1 MPRIRQSIH
10 GEWSSRW
17 TFILAATGSA
27 VGLGNIWRFPYLTAE
42 NGGGAFV
49 FIYLACVAVIG
60 IPVLMAEIM
69 IGRRGRQSPINT
81 METLAIEAGDNPHW
95 RLLGWFGVIA
105 GFLILS
111 YYSVIGGWTISYVLY
126 TASNSFENATA
137 DGVNTIFTNLV
148 SSPGTLIAWHSV
160 FMLLAIIVVARGVK
174 AGLEVAVKFMMP
186 SLFIMLLIL
195 VGYSTTTGEFAHAI
209 DYLFTFD
216 MDTLSARPGSI
227 ILAAMGQAFFS
238 LSLGMGAIMVYG
250 SYLPHDASIFKA
262 SLGIAFA
269 DTLVAVLAG
278 LAIFPIVFAYNMEPN
293 EGSGLIFKTL
303 PIAFGQMPGGSFFGA
318 MFFLLLAFAAWTSA
332 ISLIE
337 PAVAWLVENKNLKRR
352 YAASYIGIACW
363 FLGLLTVF
371 SFNSLSDFHPLEFID
386 QFGSLGKKNIFDL
399 IDGLTSN
406 IMLPL
411 GGIFV
416 SIFAIYVMSRE
427 ATRDELDM
435 GDSIAYKV
443 WRVLVMIAPITVGV
457 VFLHAI
463 GILG

>member
-1 MPRIRQSIH
+1 
-10 GEWSSRW
+10 
-17 TFILAATGSA
+17 
-27 VGLGNIWRFPYLTAE
+27 
-42 NGGGAFV
+42 
-49 FIYLACVAVIG
+49 
-60 IPVLMAEIM
+60 
-69 IGRRGRQSPINT
+69 
-81 METLAIEAGDNPHW
+81 
-95 RLLGWFGVIA
+95 
-105 GFLILS
+105 
-111 YYSVIGGWTISYVLY
+111 
-126 TASNSFENATA
+126 ATA
-137 DGVNTIFTNLV
+137 DGVNTIFSDLV
-148 SSPGTLIAWHSV
+148 GSPGTLIAWHSV
-160 FMLLAIIVVARGVK
+160 FMLLAIIVVSRGVK

-186 SLFIMLLIL
+186 ALFIMLLIL

-216 MDTLSARPGSI
+216 MDVIKARPGEI

-262 SLGIAFA
+262 SIGIAFA

-371 SFNSLSDFHPLEFID
+371 SFNILSDFHPLEYID
-386 QFGSLGKKNIFDL
+386 RFGVLGNKNIFDL
-399 IDGLTSN
+399 IDSLTSN
-406 IMLPL
+406 VMLPL
-411 GGIFV
+411 GGILV
-416 SIFAIYVMSRE
+416 SIFAIYIMSRE

-435 GDSIAYKV
+435 GDGVAYKT
-443 WRVLVMIAPITVGV
+443 WRVLVIVAPLTVGV
-457 VFLHAI
+457 VFLNAI
-463 GILG
+463 GVLD

>member
-10 GEWSSRW
+10 GQWSSRW

-49 FIYLACVAVIG
+49 LIYLVCVALIG
-60 IPVLMAEIM
+60 IPVMMAEIL

-95 RLLGWFGVIA
+95 KWVGWFGVLA

-111 YYSVIGGWTISYVLY
+111 YYSVIGGWTLSYVLY
-126 TASNSFENATA
+126 TASNSFTNATA
-137 DGVNTIFTNLV
+137 DGVGFIFSDLV
-148 SSPGTLIAWHSV
+148 GSPSTLIAWHSV
-160 FMLLAIIVVARGVK
+160 FMLFAIVVVARGVK
-174 AGLEVAVKFMMP
+174 GGLEVAVKYMMP
-186 SLFIMLLIL
+186 ALFIMLLIM
-195 VGYSTTTGEFAHAI
+195 VAYSTTTGEFVRTLK
-209 DYLFTFD
+209 YLFTFD
-216 MDTLSARPGSI
+216 LDTLEKNTGSI

-238 LSLGMGAIMVYG
+238 LSIGMGAIMVYG
-250 SYLPHDASIFKA
+250 SYLQRDASIFKA
-262 SLGIAFA
+262 SVGIALA
-269 DTLVAVLAG
+269 DTMVALLAG

-293 EGSGLIFKTL
+293 EGAGLIFKTL
-303 PIAFGQMPGGSFFGA
+303 PIAFGKMPGGTFFGT

-371 SFNSLSDFHPLEFID
+371 SFNDLSDFHPFSFID
-386 QFGSLGKKNIFDL
+386 PFGDLGKKTIFVL
-399 IDGLTSN
+399 IDSLTSK

-411 GGIFV
+411 GGIFIAV
-416 SIFAIYVMSRE
+416 FAIFIMSRE
-427 ATRDELDM
+427 ATRDELDL
-435 GDSIAYKV
+435 GDGFAYKT
-443 WRVLVMIAPITVGV
+443 WRVLVTIAPITVGI
-457 VFLHAI
+457 VFLNAI
-463 GILG
+463 GVLT

>member
-1 MPRIRQSIH
+1 
-10 GEWSSRW
+10 
-17 TFILAATGSA
+17 
-27 VGLGNIWRFPYLTAE
+27 
-42 NGGGAFV
+42 
-49 FIYLACVAVIG
+49 
-60 IPVLMAEIM
+60 
-69 IGRRGRQSPINT
+69 
-81 METLAIEAGDNPHW
+81 
-95 RLLGWFGVIA
+95 
-105 GFLILS
+105 
-111 YYSVIGGWTISYVLY
+111 
-126 TASNSFENATA
+126 
-137 DGVNTIFTNLV
+137 
-148 SSPGTLIAWHSV
+148 
-160 FMLLAIIVVARGVK
+160 
-174 AGLEVAVKFMMP
+174 
-186 SLFIMLLIL
+186 
-195 VGYSTTTGEFAHAI
+195 
-209 DYLFTFD
+209 
-216 MDTLSARPGSI
+216 
-227 ILAAMGQAFFS
+227 
-238 LSLGMGAIMVYG
+238 MGAIMVYG

-443 WRVLVMIAPITVGV
+443 WRVLVMIAPVTVGV

>member
-60 IPVLMAEIM
+60 IPVLMAEIL

-95 RLLGWFGVIA
+95 KWLGWFGVIA

-111 YYSVIGGWTISYVLY
+111 YYSVIGGWTLSYVLY
-126 TASNSFENATA
+126 TASNSFSNATA
-137 DGVNTIFTNLV
+137 DGVNTIFSDLV
-148 SSPGTLIAWHSV
+148 GSPGTLIAWHSL
-160 FMLLAIIVVARGVK
+160 FMLLAIIVVSRGVK

-186 SLFIMLLIL
+186 ALFIMLLIL
-195 VGYSTTTGEFAHAI
+195 VGYSTTTGEFAHAL

-216 MDTLSARPGSI
+216 FETVKERPGAI
-227 ILAAMGQAFFS
+227 ILDAMGQAFFS

-262 SLGIAFA
+262 SIGIAFA

-293 EGSGLIFKTL
+293 DGAGLIFTTL

-371 SFNSLSDFHPLEFID
+371 SFNTLKDFHPLEFID
-386 QFGSLGKKNIFDL
+386 QFGSIGKKNIFNL

-411 GGIFV
+411 GGIMV
-416 SIFAIYVMSRE
+416 SVFAIYIMSRE

-435 GDSIAYKV
+435 GDGIAYKI
-443 WRVLVMIAPITVGV
+443 WRVLVMIAPVSVGI
-457 VFLHAI
+457 VFLNAI
-463 GILG
+463 GVFG

>member
-49 FIYLACVAVIG
+49 LLYLACVAIIG
-60 IPVLMAEIM
+60 VPVLMAEIM

-95 RLLGWFGVIA
+95 KWLGWFGVIA

-111 YYSVIGGWTISYVLY
+111 YYSVIGGWTLSYVLY
-126 TASNSFENATA
+126 TASNSFSNATA
-137 DGVNTIFTNLV
+137 DGASTIFSNLV
-148 SSPGTLIAWHSV
+148 GSPGTLIAWHSV
-160 FMLLAIIVVARGVK
+160 FMLFAIVVVARGVK

-186 SLFIMLLIL
+186 ALFIMLLIM
-195 VGYSTTTGEFAHAI
+195 VGYSATTGEFVHAI
-209 DYLFTFD
+209 EYLFTFD
-216 MDTLSARPGSI
+216 LETFNKNTGSI

-250 SYLPHDASIFKA
+250 SYLPSDASIFKA
-262 SLGIAFA
+262 SVGIAFA

-293 EGSGLIFKTL
+293 EGTGLIFKTL
-303 PIAFGQMPGGSFFGA
+303 PIAFGQMPGGTFFGA
-318 MFFLLLAFAAWTSA
+318 VFFLLLAFAAWTSA

-371 SFNSLSDFHPLEFID
+371 SFNDLSDFHPFSFID
-386 QFGSLGKKNIFDL
+386 PFGDLGKKTIFDL
-399 IDGLTSN
+399 IDSLTSK

-411 GGIFV
+411 GGIFI
-416 SIFAIYVMSRE
+416 SIFAIFIMSRE

-435 GDSIAYKV
+435 GDGVAYKA
-443 WRVLVMIAPITVGV
+443 WRVLVTIAPVSVGI
-457 VFLHAI
+457 VFLNAI
-463 GILG
+463 GVLT

>member
-17 TFILAATGSA
+17 TFMLAATGSA

-49 FIYLACVAVIG
+49 LIYIACVAIIG
-60 IPVLMAEIM
+60 IPVMMAEIM

-95 RLLGWFGVIA
+95 KWLGWFGVVA

-111 YYSVIGGWTISYVLY
+111 YYSVIGGWTLSYVVY
-126 TASNSFENATA
+126 TANNDFFNVTA
-137 DGVNTIFTNLV
+137 DGVNSIFTNLV

-160 FMLLAIIVVARGVK
+160 FMLVTIVVVARGVK
-174 AGLEVAVKFMMP
+174 GGLEIAVKFMMP
-186 SLFIMLLIL
+186 ALFIMLLIL
-195 VGYSTTTGEFAHAI
+195 VGYSTTTGEFGHAI
-209 DYLFTFD
+209 EYLFTFD
-216 MDTLSARPGSI
+216 FDTVSKNPSGI

-250 SYLPHDASIFKA
+250 SYLPSNVSIFKA
-262 SLGIAFA
+262 SVGIAIA

-303 PIAFGQMPGGSFFGA
+303 PIAFGQMPGGIFFGS

-332 ISLIE
+332 ISLVE
-337 PAVAWLVENKNLKRR
+337 PAVAWLVENRNMKRR
-352 YAASYIGIACW
+352 YAASYVGIACW

-371 SFNSLSDFHPLEFID
+371 SFNSLSDFHPFEFID
-386 QFGSLGKKNIFDL
+386 RFGELGKKNMFNL

-406 IMLPL
+406 VMLPL
-411 GGIFV
+411 GAIFV
-416 SIFAIYVMSRE
+416 AVFAIHIMSKE
-427 ATRDELDM
+427 ATRDELDL
-435 GDSIAYKV
+435 GDGLGYKI
-443 WRVLVMIAPITVGV
+443 WRVFVMLAPLTVGII
-457 VFLHAI
+457 FLNAI
-463 GILG
+463 GALT

>member
-1 MPRIRQSIH
+1 MPRIRQSMH

-49 FIYLACVAVIG
+49 LIYLACVAVIG
-60 IPVLMAEIM
+60 IPVMMAEIL

-95 RLLGWFGVIA
+95 KWVGWFGVIA
-105 GFLILS
+105 GFFILS
-111 YYSVIGGWTISYVLY
+111 YYSVIGGWTLSYVLY
-126 TASNSFENATA
+126 TANNSFLNATA
-137 DGVNTIFTNLV
+137 DGVSSIFSNLV
-148 SSPGTLIAWHSV
+148 GSPGTLIAWHSV
-160 FMLLAIIVVARGVK
+160 FMLFTVIVVARGVK
-174 AGLEVAVKFMMP
+174 GGLELAVKFMMP
-186 SLFIMLLIL
+186 ALFIMLLIL
-195 VGYSTTTGEFAHAI
+195 VAYSTTTGEFQHAI

-216 MDTLSARPGSI
+216 LETVKKNPGSI

-250 SYLPHDASIFKA
+250 SYLPSKTSILKASI
-262 SLGIAFA
+262 GIAFA

-293 EGSGLIFKTL
+293 EGTGLIFKTL
-303 PIAFGQMPGGSFFGA
+303 PIAFGQMPYGTFFGA
-318 MFFLLLAFAAWTSA
+318 IFFLLLAFAAWTSA

-352 YAASYIGIACW
+352 YAASYVGIATW
-363 FLGLLTVF
+363 FLGLVTVF
-371 SFNSLSDFHPLEFID
+371 SFNDLRDFHPLAFID
-386 QFGSLGKKNIFDL
+386 QFGEFGKKTMFDL
-399 IDGLTSN
+399 IDYLTSK
-406 IMLPL
+406 IMLPF

-416 SIFAIYVMSRE
+416 SIFAIFIMTKE
-427 ATRDELDM
+427 ATRDELDL
-435 GDSIAYKV
+435 GDGIAYKI
-443 WRVLVMIAPITVGV
+443 WRFFVTLAPLTVGI
-457 VFLHAI
+457 VFLSAI
-463 GILG
+463 GILT